1 VLEIERLAEAR
12 ARQGATVDQGSVGGG
27 DGDSET
33 VLPRRLDDTKGAVGL
48 RSALNRAVLTAAT
61 RWRFAFL
68 RLAMIMAP
76 AISSNTTNTTNI
88 PNTRNICAVAASGNL
103 ALSLPRGFGDTHP
116 IRAHAA
122 QMVRS
127 LSHHALRRVVRDP
140 TEVNGLLYGYRKR
153 AVAIKLFH
161 GRGLIVAH

>member
-1 VLEIERLAEAR
+1 MLLPKLPPLIREKALEIERLAEAR

-88 PNTRNICAVAASGNL
+88 PNTRNVCAVAASGNL
-103 ALSLPRGFGDTHP
+103 ALSLPR
-116 IRAHAA
+116 
-122 QMVRS
+122 
-127 LSHHALRRVVRDP
+127 
-140 TEVNGLLYGYRKR
+140 
-153 AVAIKLFH
+153 KLFH
-161 GRGLIVAH
+161 GRGLNVAHK